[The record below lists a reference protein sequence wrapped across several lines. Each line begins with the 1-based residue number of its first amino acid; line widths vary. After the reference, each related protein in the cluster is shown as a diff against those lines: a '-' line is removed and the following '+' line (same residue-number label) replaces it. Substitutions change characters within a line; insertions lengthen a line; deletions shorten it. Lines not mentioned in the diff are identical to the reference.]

1 MSIFSKKNEPTT
13 EEPTLGQLEAAI
25 QAGLTHV
32 ESTGL
37 ALEAIRRRKLY
48 TPTFETWEDYLHA
61 RWKMSFDYAKKLIDA
76 GRICQGMREA
86 GLPPP
91 SRESHA
97 RQLNK
102 IADPVQ
108 RVRTWKDTLDQ
119 VGGDPENVTADV
131 VAKLAAPH
139 RRRTAR
145 KKAPRAV
152 VLKGKGWN
160 LRLERKS
167 ADIDV
172 VSVLKEALDKYTE
185 TAIRKAA

>member
-48 TPTFETWEDYLHA
+48 SPTFETWEDYLHA
-61 RWKMSFDYAKKLIDA
+61 RWKMSFDYAQKLIDA

-91 SRESHA
+91 VRESHA

-108 RVRTWKDTLDQ
+108 RVRTWKQALDSVDQ
-119 VGGDPENVTADV
+119 DPEKLTAEA
-131 VAKLAAPH
+131 VAAIAAPH

-160 LRLERKS
+160 LRLERKT

-172 VSVLKEALDKYTE
+172 VAVLQEAIAKYNE